1 MRFHALIIR
10 ITLPK
15 VKSIPRL
22 GVILPVVLGLL
33 CSSAWAAFESDLN
46 GPRATGLGGA
56 GVAVWG
62 DVWAPM
68 RNPALAAVTI
78 PQVGL
83 YWSQQFGLPELTREA
98 VLVTSTVRGQS
109 WAVRGSSF
117 GSDLYRETEFGLA
130 LAWSLHSTIA
140 FGIEASGRWLQ
151 IQDYSRGQAISLA
164 AGLSVRPTE
173 HVTLGANWR
182 NFNEP
187 RLSGY
192 DDRLGEL
199 LTVGAAVEVGDD
211 GLIAADVVQE
221 TRFRA
226 EYRIGAEARVLSPL
240 WIRLGIRAEPVRPSG
255 GVEIAAGQW
264 HFFYAA
270 DLHPDLGASHEL
282 GLAVRFHK

>member
-1 MRFHALIIR
+1 MRFHALKIR
-10 ITLPK
+10 IALPK

-22 GVILPVVLGLL
+22 GLNIPVVLGLL

-62 DVWAPM
+62 DAWSPM
-68 RNPALAAVTI
+68 RNPALVAVTN

-98 VLVTSTVRGQS
+98 VLVTTTVRGQS

-117 GSDLYRETEFGLA
+117 GSDLYRETEFGLT
-130 LAWSLHSTIA
+130 LARSLHSTIA
-140 FGIEASGRWLQ
+140 FGFEASGRWLQ
-151 IQDYSRGQAISLA
+151 IQDYSRGQAVSLA
-164 AGLSVRPTE
+164 AGICAQPTE
-173 HVTLGANWR
+173 HLALGATWR
-182 NFNEP
+182 NFNQP

-192 DDRLGEL
+192 DDRLVES

-211 GLIAADVVQE
+211 GFIAADVVQE

-255 GVEIAAGQW
+255 GIEIAAGRW
-264 HFFYAA
+264 HFFYAT

-282 GLAVRFHK
+282 GLAIRFHR